1 MVKKVEC
8 SELVVAGYAII
19 PDTLLAFQKCH
30 LTYHDAQL
38 ALLLLV
44 VSTTSIYLPHCG
56 RGISTTTHGI
66 I

>member
-30 LTYHDAQL
+30 LTYLNAQV
-38 ALLLLV
+38 ALLLNV
-44 VSTTSIYLPHCG
+44 VFNMSNYLPHCA
-56 RGISTTTHGI
+56 TFCEKVE
-66 I
+66 